1 MGKNINK
8 TNEEKL
14 KVYLQ
19 KQKKNDIKSS
29 SKKTG
34 TTGIK
39 SSAN

>member
-19 KQKKNDIKSS
+19 KQKKNDIKFS
-29 SKKTG
+29 SKKVGNAG
-34 TTGIK
+34 TK
-39 SSAN
+39 SSTN

>member
-14 KVYLQ
+14 KLFLKKQ
-19 KQKKNDIKSS
+19 KQNDIKSG

-34 TTGIK
+34 NTGTK

>member
-14 KVYLQ
+14 KLFLQ
-19 KQKKNDIKSS
+19 KQKQNDIKSG
-29 SKKTG
+29 SKKIR

-39 SSAN
+39 PSAN

>member
-14 KVYLQ
+14 KVFLQ
-19 KQKKNDIKSS
+19 KQKKNDTKSS

-34 TTGIK
+34 TACIK
-39 SSAN
+39 PSAD